1 METITLMTL
10 LTAACALL
18 FLGFVASGLIKIVG
32 LLDSIGG
39 SSTSYLAKLRLGL
52 RAIERETSHLPAA
65 APGINTGL
73 AEVASDLAGIDTTLG
88 RLHEALMGQETR
100 A

>member
-1 METITLMTL
+1 METITLMTI

-18 FLGFVASGLIKIVG
+18 FLGVVASGLITIVG
-32 LLDSIGG
+32 LLESIGG

-73 AEVASDLAGIDTTLG
+73 SEVASGLVGADTTLG
-88 RLHEALMGQETR
+88 RLHEALTGQETR